1 MKHGLQKKNKKI
13 SEASIDQWLHKADI
27 GKIQGNAHFQ
37 KTSFLHIKPTDWNK
51 LYEEFQKSKPIN
63 IRLPLRIINR
73 LKQVA
78 IEKGI
83 AYQTLI
89 RLWIVERLKEV

>member
-1 MKHGLQKKNKKI
+1 MHTKEVKKWYMALAV
-13 SEASIDQWLHKADI
+13 E
-27 GKIQGNAHFQ
+27 
-37 KTSFLHIKPTDWNK
+37 

-63 IRLPLRIINR
+63 IRLPLRVINR

-89 RLWIVERLKEV
+89 RLWIVERLKD